1 VLHHLNTWLGLPAGD
16 HVPPHVKL
24 KIKKHSFN
32 VCSLRPKPDLDSNKS
47 KYRKCLRLKIRKAT
61 DGRGRSQDKSHKEVK
76 KTVRINVLLHEK
88 LNAFRIHKVLSRIR
102 YVYPGSRIRISF
114 HPGSRAQKGT
124 DSRIRNTRSICFPF
138 FIPTYLENRRG
149 VSWRSLCRGETC
161 WGVSGW
167 MSDWSPAPNIT
178 LCKEAGVLHLL
189 ASAFRAPCRT
199 NR

>member
-1 VLHHLNTWLGLPAGD
+1 MLHHLNTWLGLPAGD

-124 DSRIRNTRSICFPF
+124 DSRIRNTRSIP
-138 FIPTYLENRRG
+138 L
-149 VSWRSLCRGETC
+149 
-161 WGVSGW
+161 
-167 MSDWSPAPNIT
+167 T
-178 LCKEAGVLHLL
+178 LRIEEE
-189 ASAFRAPCRT
+189 
-199 NR
+199 

>member
-1 VLHHLNTWLGLPAGD
+1 LLFLSVTSRHQN
-16 HVPPHVKL
+16 
-24 KIKKHSFN
+24 KIVILFFFTFISFF
-32 VCSLRPKPDLDSNKS
+32 K
-47 KYRKCLRLKIRKAT
+47 
-61 DGRGRSQDKSHKEVK
+61 DKSHKEVK
-76 KTVRINVLLHEK
+76 KTVRINVLLQEK